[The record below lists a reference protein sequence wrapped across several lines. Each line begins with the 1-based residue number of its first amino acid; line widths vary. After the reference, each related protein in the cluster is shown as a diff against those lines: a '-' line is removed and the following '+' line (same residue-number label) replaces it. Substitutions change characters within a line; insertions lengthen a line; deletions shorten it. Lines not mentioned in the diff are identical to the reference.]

1 MLIYKSNNKVLFN
14 GRVYYANKVAD
25 KVKKINS
32 WKRTISMINSQEN
45 KISNSPK
52 TSTREKSERGG
63 LYLLYVSKHKSPSN

>member
-32 WKRTISMINSQEN
+32 CKRTISMINSQEN

-52 TSTREKSERGG
+52 TSTREKSERDG